1 VRILVSGG
9 AGFIGS
15 HIVDALLERGHEVVI
30 SDDLSTGRRE
40 NVPSQAEFVEGD
52 FRDPAI
58 VDRLFSAARFD
69 AICHQGAQTSV
80 SVSTREPVRDA
91 EVNVVGSIRLLSAAA
106 AHEVPLFVF
115 ASTGGAIY
123 GEVPNGRRASIDT
136 LPAPLSPYACSK
148 LAFEHYLRAYARTHG
163 VQSRILRYAN
173 VYGPR
178 QDPHGEA
185 GVVAIFCGRILSS
198 APIQVN
204 ARSEQG
210 DRGCVRDY
218 VYIDDVVAANV
229 AALEGNIVE
238 PLSNI
243 GTGVGTDTRKLAEVL
258 LTKGRSQGSSTELG
272 FGQVREGDLQRSVLE
287 PSLIPGRTSYV
298 DIETG
303 LDRTYAW
310 FEARAA
316 ALQR

>member
-1 VRILVSGG
+1 MRILVTGG

-15 HIVDALLERGHEVVI
+15 HLADALLDRGHEVVL
-30 SDDLSTGRRE
+30 SDDLSTGRPE
-40 NVPSQAEFVEGD
+40 NLPARADFVEGD

-58 VDRLFSAARFD
+58 VERLFSGRHFD

-91 EVNVVGSIRLLSAAA
+91 EVNVVGSIRLLEAAT
-106 AHEVPLFVF
+106 AHEVPLFIF

-123 GEVPNGRRASIDT
+123 GEVPEGTQASIET
-136 LPAPLSPYACSK
+136 QPAPLSPYACSK
-148 LAFEHYLRAYARTHG
+148 LAFEHYLRAYVQTHDIQTR
-163 VQSRILRYAN
+163 VLRYAN

-185 GVVAIFCGRILSS
+185 GVVAIFCGRILSN

-204 ARSEQG
+204 AKSAKG

-218 VYIDDVVAANV
+218 VYIDDVVAANL
-229 AALEGNIVE
+229 AAVEGRMTA
-238 PLSNI
+238 PLINV
-243 GTGVGTDTRKLAEVL
+243 GTGIGTDTQQLAEVL
-258 LTKGRSQGSSTELG
+258 LAKGKSQGSTSEMD
-272 FGQVREGDLQRSVLE
+272 FGDVRDGDLQRSVLQ
-287 PSLIPGRTSYV
+287 PSRIPGLESFV

-303 LDRTYAW
+303 LARTYAW

-316 ALQR
+316 ALES